1 MGENTHPPPRQSCFM
16 EPFFTL
22 FGTLFLGP
30 FCRFFLHFFGPIW
43 GSFLRPFYIFWDTF
57 WDPDVNLQNKG
68 LSISLSLYLLYSVA
82 LICVVP
88 PPIDEL
94 GKWCQFIRT
103 GVGAADIFL
112 NWWYVEKTC
121 SRLIMSWRMYLNVRE
136 CTRMYENVG
145 ECTRRK
151 AGG

>member
-1 MGENTHPPPRQSCFM
+1 MGPL
-16 EPFFTL
+16 FTL
-22 FGTLFLGP
+22 FGTLFRFFCTLFWTYLDLFTLFWDSFYDFFKALVWDTFLGP
-30 FCRFFLHFFGPIW
+30 FLVHFFW
-43 GSFLRPFYIFWDTF
+43 TLLNAFSYIFWDTF

-121 SRLIMSWRMYLNVRE
+121 SRLIMSWRMYLNV
-136 CTRMYENVG
+136 
-145 ECTRRK
+145 
-151 AGG
+151 